1 MTFFIACSSAVGLS
15 GSTLNFHVLFYSL
28 ANFDRL
34 LGEVFSARA
43 ERFVPACAPSQ
54 TEWTNVRAEPQ
65 DGDVLSAQPRVHG
78 ARESGR

>member
-54 TEWTNVRAEPQ
+54 VRTPQ
-65 DGDVLSAQPRVHG
+65 APLPLVSFTDTTGHRQNGPT
-78 ARESGR
+78 